1 MQNNR
6 RETEGIKIMISPDA
20 EQRESKLKSK
30 KKKIYRH
37 RNTYSPV
44 FVTKFTDW
52 PDVVEVESSLLM
64 VTALKRSK

>member
-37 RNTYSPV
+37 NTYSPV